1 MWTFGLES
9 SHEGPSLLP
18 GQGGYL
24 GELSQAGLWPQKTE
38 GERLYQNL
46 RPFPPSSLPASRGV
60 AKLPGGQPQ
69 ALNSHRLCKLR
80 PEPLASSESR
90 SDGIC
95 LSGREDH
102 RRTQEEGALR
112 VHL

>member
-24 GELSQAGLWPQKTE
+24 RELSQAGLWPQRTE

-46 RPFPPSSLPASRGV
+46 RPFHLLLAFQPHEAVPSCLV
-60 AKLPGGQPQ
+60 V
-69 ALNSHRLCKLR
+69 SHRL
-80 PEPLASSESR
+80 
-90 SDGIC
+90 
-95 LSGREDH
+95 
-102 RRTQEEGALR
+102 
-112 VHL
+112 